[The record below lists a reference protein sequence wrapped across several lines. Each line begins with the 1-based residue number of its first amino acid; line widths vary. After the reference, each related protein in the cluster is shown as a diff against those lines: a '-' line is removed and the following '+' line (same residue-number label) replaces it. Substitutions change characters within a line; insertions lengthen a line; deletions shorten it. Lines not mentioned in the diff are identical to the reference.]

1 MFVTHLL
8 VGINILL
15 ALEEKF
21 MKTKKELPLCPV
33 ATTVGLIDSKW
44 KLLILRDLLT
54 DTKRYSDF
62 QKSIPEISQKVL
74 THSLKSMV
82 EDGIVIR
89 IAYPEVPPR
98 VEYSLSDLGNSLR
111 PVIKVM
117 EDWGKDYQAN
127 YNNED

>member
-1 MFVTHLL
+1 
-8 VGINILL
+8 
-15 ALEEKF
+15 
-21 MKTKKELPLCPV
+21 MKLKKELPQCPD

-44 KLLILRDLLT
+44 KLLILRDLLS

-74 THSLKSMV
+74 TQSLKSMV

-89 IAYPEVPPR
+89 TAYPEVPPR

-127 YNNED
+127 YNNEY